1 VTKGLR
7 PMLWILSSLAV
18 LWIVIALIGFFSMGG
33 MMGSTGGMHGG
44 GMMSGMQGSG
54 MAAGWVAG
62 MVLELTLT
70 WAVML
75 GLAGIFVYLV
85 LTARRST

>member
-33 MMGSTGGMHGG
+33 MIGSMGRMHGG
-44 GMMSGMQGSG
+44 GMMSGGT
-54 MAAGWVAG
+54 AARSLMTASRSALTVPAG
-62 MVLELTLT
+62 AIDFAPFNGALI
-70 WAVML
+70 
-75 GLAGIFVYLV
+75 GYK
-85 LTARRST
+85 R